1 MQASS
6 QDLVTQFTED
16 AFAKD
21 DRVCQRSKCKVL
33 IWKGEPCHY
42 VAAYNLTQPGKFV
55 CAECY
60 GWYKNKPVTTARAH
74 PQGISVFPPLPS
86 DLN

>member
-1 MQASS
+1 MFISEFSDLCCTIMQASS
-6 QDLVTQFTED
+6 QDLVMQFTED

-33 IWKGEPCHY
+33 IRKGEPCHY
-42 VAAYNLTQPGKFV
+42 VAAYNPAQPSKFV

-60 GWYKNKPVTTARAH
+60 GWYKNKPATTA
-74 PQGISVFPPLPS
+74 
-86 DLN
+86 